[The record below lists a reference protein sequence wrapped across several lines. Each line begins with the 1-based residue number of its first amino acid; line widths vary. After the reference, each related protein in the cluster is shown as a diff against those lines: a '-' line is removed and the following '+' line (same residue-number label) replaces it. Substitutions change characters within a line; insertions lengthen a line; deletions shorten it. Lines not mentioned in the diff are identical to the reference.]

1 MKRLFSAAVCR
12 VAIFLLLFLP
22 SLSVYGQS
30 YQSFVST
37 LEQIKERIRFKIGPL
52 GITPVIRF
60 KNVGYDSNVY
70 YQHEDNDPV
79 SDFTATFSPEIQ
91 AYLLFRDYLILSL
104 VENPE
109 YVYYLEEERERR
121 WNNTL
126 STEFKLLFLNR
137 FVISGKYYYSD
148 RRRRATSEFDVR
160 ANEMISSYS
169 GQLFY
174 ETARKSSFGLSGFS
188 GKFSYEDVT
197 QPGEEIYLSR
207 DLNRTETGGIFEF
220 YYRIFAKSFFFTTV
234 GHTDYEFEY
243 PESRWRDSYSYQV
256 YTGVRFPRLGSVG
269 GILSVGYKKLIPREE
284 DKESFSGLV
293 GNTRLSFRLWRFGIR
308 LSSEY
313 DCHFSYWANNIYFTE
328 DRYGVGISFYLTRFL
343 RMDYDLSRA
352 KTKYP
357 EPVSVR
363 MPDGS
368 YEEILRRDRYRNH
381 SVGLA
386 FRIIENTGIG
396 IVVNFWERESNYY
409 WENRKRGFIGTYITY
424 EF

>member
-1 MKRLFSAAVCR
+1 M
-12 VAIFLLLFLP
+12 
-22 SLSVYGQS
+22 
-30 YQSFVST
+30 ST

-52 GITPVIRF
+52 GITPIIRF
-60 KNVGYDSNVY
+60 KNIGYDSNVY

-79 SDFTATFSPEIQ
+79 SDFTATFSPEIR
-91 AYLLFRDYLILSL
+91 AYLLFRDYLILSF

-109 YVYYLEEERERR
+109 YVYYHEEERERR

-137 FVISGKYYYSD
+137 FVISGNFYSRD

-174 ETARKSSFGLSGFS
+174 ETARKTSFGLSGFS
-188 GKFSYEDVT
+188 RKISYEDVT

-207 DLNRTETGGIFEF
+207 DLNRTEAGGIFEF
-220 YYRIFAKSFFFTTV
+220 YYRIFAKSFFFTAV
-234 GHTDYEFEY
+234 ELADYEFEH
-243 PESRWRDSYSYQV
+243 PESRWRDSSSYEV
-256 YTGVRFPRLGSVG
+256 TTGIRFPRLGRVG
-269 GILSVGYKKLIPREE
+269 GILSVGYKRLTPKQG

-293 GNTRLSFRLWRFGIR
+293 GNTRLSFRLWRFSIR

-313 DCHFSYWANNIYFTE
+313 DCHFSYWTNNVYFAE
-328 DRYGVGISFYLTRFL
+328 ERYGFGASFYLTRFL
-343 RMDYDLSRA
+343 RLDYDSSRA

-368 YEEILRRDRYRNH
+368 IEEIFRRDRYRTH

-396 IVVNFWERESNYY
+396 IVANFWERESNYY
-409 WENRKRGFIGTYITY
+409 WENRKRRFIGTYITY